1 MRQVRRTRAGGG
13 RMGGSRAGAGAVS
26 DRDGKTCTRR
36 LSPGLVGAEAEAV
49 ALGRTGG
56 GDARGGDVT
65 G

>member
-1 MRQVRRTRAGGG
+1 
-13 RMGGSRAGAGAVS
+13 MGGSRAGAGAVS